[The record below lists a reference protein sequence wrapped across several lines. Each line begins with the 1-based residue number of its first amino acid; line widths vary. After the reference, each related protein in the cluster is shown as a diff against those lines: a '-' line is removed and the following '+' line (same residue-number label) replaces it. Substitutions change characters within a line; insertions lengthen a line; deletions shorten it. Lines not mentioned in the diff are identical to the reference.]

1 MGKTFNNNLVVRFDG
16 ISENE
21 GLARVIVAS
30 FATSLDPTLEEIAD
44 IKTAV
49 SEAVTNCIVHG
60 YADSEG
66 MIEMKLQIKGR
77 ELYIEIADEGCGI
90 EDVLK
95 AKEPLYTT
103 KPDEE
108 RCGMGFIFMEIFMDE
123 VFVESEVNRGTV
135 VKMKKIIG

>member
-77 ELYIEIADEGCGI
+77 ELYIEISDEGCGI

-108 RCGMGFIFMEIFMDE
+108 RCGMGFVFMEIFMDE

>member
-108 RCGMGFIFMEIFMDE
+108 RCGMGFVFMEIFMDE

>member
-30 FATSLDPTLEEIAD
+30 FATSLDPTLEEMAD

>member
-66 MIEMKLQIKGR
+66 MIEMKLKIKGR
-77 ELYIEIADEGCGI
+77 ELYIEISDEGCGI

-108 RCGMGFIFMEIFMDE
+108 RCGMGFVFMEIFMDE

>member
-1 MGKTFNNNLVVRFDG
+1 MLPIWQVQ
-16 ISENE
+16 
-21 GLARVIVAS
+21 
-30 FATSLDPTLEEIAD
+30 
-44 IKTAV
+44 
-49 SEAVTNCIVHG
+49 
-60 YADSEG
+60 
-66 MIEMKLQIKGR
+66 MKLQIKGR